1 MSGEQQLLNH
11 PCAPLG
17 QVCSVPS
24 TAQVDRKRYQ
34 RTFSASLLG
43 FLEERIVDA
52 VDQNQPGQLVLY
64 TGDPVIIRRT
74 LFFDSFAKP

>member
-11 PCAPLG
+11 PRAPLG
-17 QVCSVPS
+17 QVCSVHS
-24 TAQVDRKRYQ
+24 TGGQETLPKD
-34 RTFSASLLG
+34 FLSILLG

-52 VDQNQPGQLVLY
+52 VGQNQPGQLVLY

-74 LFFDSFAKP
+74 LFFDSFASP